1 MGKSKIKYICLL
13 TFVSLNMVPMK
24 RILAFALTL
33 FISAYALAQEKKT
46 IVDDAGDQVKLA
58 LAKQKFYGGDYRSAL
73 NIYKD
78 LSQKNPNDASI
89 AFYIGECNYFM
100 GEEQVALEQFEKAKG
115 MKENPHQDLPLLLG
129 KIYHSKGQIDKAL
142 EEFNTF
148 RSSISGQSGKL
159 KESDID
165 YYIAQCN
172 TAKELMSKPV
182 NVKITNM
189 GEVINSAFNDKKP
202 FVSLDGKM
210 LIFTSGRPETK
221 GGRIDKEGGNV
232 YFDDIYICNWDSVKN
247 TWGEP
252 EALKG
257 SINTEGHDA
266 ATSISPDGKN
276 IFVYLNSEE
285 DGMGGDIYMSKVSS
299 SGKWGTPKNIK
310 EINSTYYEDAACL
323 SPDGKKLYFVSE
335 RPKGGLGHGDIWV
348 SERIGKSE
356 WGEPVSLGPVV
367 NTDRD
372 ENAIYIHPDGKT
384 LFFSSEGHGS
394 MGEHDLFKT
403 VYENGTWSKPV
414 NLGYPINSVKQDK
427 SFILS
432 ADNKLAYFVSNRA
445 GGLGGD
451 DIYIADMSEYAVHR
465 KDNKAA
471 PTGPFITTIKG
482 KVINAE
488 GTQAADAT
496 VTAYDADG
504 KEVAS
509 AKSSYGEFS
518 LDVMGGK
525 TYTMKVQ
532 AEGFK
537 PVEEKMEVKSGTEGP
552 ISQAKDFILYKK

>member
-1 MGKSKIKYICLL
+1 
-13 TFVSLNMVPMK
+13 MVPMK

-33 FISAYALAQEKKT
+33 FICAHALAQEKKT
-46 IVDDAGDQVKLA
+46 IVDDAGDQVKIA
-58 LAKQKFYGGDYRSAL
+58 MAKQKFYGGDYRSAL
-73 NIYKD
+73 NIYKE
-78 LSQKNPNDASI
+78 LSQKNPNDGSI
-89 AFYIGECNYFM
+89 AFYIAECHYAM
-100 GEEQVALEQFEKAKG
+100 GDDQTAFDQLQKAKG
-115 MKENPHQDLPLLLG
+115 MSNPHQDLPLLLG

-142 EEFNTF
+142 DEYTAYRN
-148 RSSISGQSGKL
+148 SISGQSGKL

-172 TAKELMSKPV
+172 TAKQLMANPV

-189 GEVINSAFNDKKP
+189 GEVINSQYNDKKP
-202 FVSLDGKM
+202 FISIDGNT

-221 GGRIDKEGGNV
+221 GGQIDKEGGNV
-232 YFDDIYICNWDSVKN
+232 YFDDIYMCTWDSVKN
-247 TWGEP
+247 AWSEP
-252 EALKG
+252 EPLRG

-266 ATSISPDGKN
+266 ATSMSPDGKN

-285 DGMGGDIYMSKVSS
+285 DGMAGDIYISKAGS
-299 SGKWGTPKNIK
+299 SGKWSTPKRIK

-323 SPDGKKLYFVSE
+323 SPDGKKLFFVSE
-335 RPKGGLGHGDIWV
+335 RPKGGFGHGDILV

-356 WGEPVSLGPVV
+356 WGPPVNLGPVV
-367 NTDRD
+367 NTERD
-372 ENAIYIHPDGKT
+372 ENAIYVHPDGKT

-403 VYENGTWSKPV
+403 VYENGQWSKPV

-427 SFILS
+427 SFILT
-432 ADNKLAYFVSNRA
+432 ADNKLAYFVSNRE

-451 DIYIADMSEYAVHR
+451 DIYLADMNEYAVHR
-465 KDNKAA
+465 KDGKAA
-471 PTGPFITTIKG
+471 PTGPFITTVKG

-488 GTQAADAT
+488 GTQSAEAT
-496 VTAYDADG
+496 IIAYDADG

-509 AKSSYGEFS
+509 AKSSYGEYS

-525 TYTMKVQ
+525 SYTIKVV

-537 PVEEKMEVKSGTEGP
+537 PVEEKVEVRSGTEGP
-552 ISQAKDFILYKK
+552 TSQAKDFILYKK